1 MFFYDILK
9 KGGIEVFT
17 SNNIILVSL
26 VDSQLEE
33 IGKSLAQKLDFFYL
47 NMEALID
54 YELCDKEKML
64 DVCGIDYMSKKEAK
78 VVRDVNYYEKTVIT
92 MTYNTFSNNI
102 TSILSKNKIIYLK
115 VTKAQLRKEIEK
127 IEDTKIINVK
137 EEQTEKLNDN
147 NGNIEDK
154 MILLTKLNI
163 ADLVFNE
170 RDKFLNINC
179 NLTVKYDILNVD
191 KTVGRIYQ
199 TIIDNKIVE

>member
-1 MFFYDILK
+1 
-9 KGGIEVFT
+9 
-17 SNNIILVSL
+17 